1 MTTIDTPVT
10 TGDVTGDTPAPS
22 PRLAARR
29 RRSDD
34 STDSSDAAILDA
46 VRAGDQRAF
55 DVLYRRHRPAV
66 ERLARRLARNTAD
79 ADDIVSEVFAA
90 TLRATLAG
98 RGPTDDAGPY
108 LLRSVRNTATSMNT
122 RGDGRRTTA
131 TTDDDLTR
139 IAPTTT
145 PDERDD
151 EVGDAFRDLP
161 ERFRHVLWS
170 TEIEGASPADLATGD
185 TDPGAVASL
194 SHRARC
200 ALRRSYLSVST
211 RRRCTDPTCR
221 SARSAMPAVVLGG
234 AAASTV
240 TRVDRHVVSCADCAA
255 VFDEMH
261 LLAERM
267 PARSLLAVVL
277 AFIKN
282 FGGVAASVIGGAAPI
297 IVVPAAVATLTAG
310 AIVASDVVGD
320 RTDQRT
326 LVEQVTDPPPD
337 EAVSAVTAPDAAA
350 PSDTGTGAEIRPPT
364 RTSANE
370 APVPA
375 AVGRSGTGGKTNPP
389 TRTAPIDPAA
399 GVGGGGG
406 VDAVVV
412 LPGDLDTPPL
422 GEPIDELVDDGTAGV
437 LDTTIGELD
446 DVVDEIGDTVDRTV
460 ATVTDGVGVVL
471 EPATTAIDDTVDE
484 LEATVRTAV
493 EPVVEPVVGALEP
506 VVEPVVEPVIGL
518 VDDVGGTVLGTDSVV
533 PTTLPAVPSTGELVD
548 DTTDVVVDVTDSVTD
563 LVGGL
568 LGG

>member
-1 MTTIDTPVT
+1 MTTIDTPAT
-10 TGDVTGDTPAPS
+10 TGDVNGDTPAS
-22 PRLAARR
+22 GSRLAARR
-29 RRSDD
+29 HRAGDPP
-34 STDSSDAAILDA
+34 DAEILDA
-46 VRAGDQRAF
+46 VRAGDQHAF
-55 DVLYRRHRPAV
+55 DVVYRRHRPAV

-122 RGDGRRTTA
+122 RGDGRRTTTIA
-131 TTDDDLTR
+131 DDDLTR
-139 IAPTTT
+139 LAPTTA
-145 PDERDD
+145 PDEHDD
-151 EVGDAFRDLP
+151 EVGEAFRDLP

-170 TEIEGASPADLATGD
+170 TEIEGASPAELATGD

-211 RRRCTDPTCR
+211 RRRCVDPACR
-221 SARSAMPAVVLGG
+221 STRSAMPAVVLGG

-240 TRVDRHVVSCADCAA
+240 ARVDRHVVSCADCAA

-267 PARSLLAVVL
+267 PARSLLAVVV

-282 FGGVAASVIGGAAPI
+282 FGGVTASVIGGAAPI

-326 LVEQVTDPPPD
+326 VVEQVTDPPPD
-337 EAVSAVTAPDAAA
+337 EAVTAAVAAPDTAT
-350 PSDTGTGAEIRPPT
+350 PSDADTAIRPSSNAPT
-364 RTSANE
+364 NE
-370 APVPA
+370 GPTPLPA
-375 AVGRSGTGGKTNPP
+375 GRVETGGKTNPP
-389 TRTAPIDPAA
+389 TRAAPIDPAP
-399 GVGGGGG
+399 GVGGAGG
-406 VDAVVV
+406 VDTVVM
-412 LPGDLDTPPL
+412 LPGDLETPPV

-446 DVVDEIGDTVDRTV
+446 DVVDGIGDAVDRTV
-460 ATVTDGVGVVL
+460 TTVTDGIDVVL
-471 EPATTAIDDTVDE
+471 EPATTAIDETVDE
-484 LEATVRTAV
+484 LEATVQT
-493 EPVVEPVVGALEP
+493 VVEPVVGALEP
-506 VVEPVVEPVIGL
+506 VLEPVVDPVVEPVIGL
-518 VDDVGGTVLGTDSVV
+518 VDEVGGTVLGTGSVV